1 MAVKI
6 VTDTLSD
13 IPPEL
18 AQELGISVV
27 PLNVHFGTE
36 AYRDG
41 IDISTEEFYQR
52 LADDKVFP
60 TTSAPPPGVFVELFT
75 KLAEET
81 DEILAIMPSHKFSAI
96 YESALQAKDLVEV
109 DCHIEVIDSL
119 LVIGSEL
126 LVVIKAAKAAQSGA
140 TLEQL
145 SEMVRKAMLRAHT
158 RMAFDTLEYL
168 RRGGRIGKG
177 QAFLGGLLRVNP
189 ILEVKDGE
197 VMPITRARNRAKA
210 MDYLINFAKGFS
222 KIESLA
228 VEYATTPGDLE
239 ILAERLNEICP
250 KELIY
255 KSRVSPVVG
264 AHVGPHVLAVSV
276 LEGES

>member
-197 VMPITRARNRAKA
+197 VMPITRARNRAQA
-210 MDYLINFAKGFS
+210 MDYLINFAKSFS

>member
-126 LVVIKAAKAAQSGA
+126 LVVIKAAKAVQSGA

>member
-96 YESALQAKDLVEV
+96 YESALQGKDLVEV